1 MNDFI
6 LIIILLPIIFMLHEF
21 EEIICF
27 KPWIEKN
34 QSWLI
39 TKYPLFSKLVA
50 HLNEMS
56 VPTFAMLVLEEFIL
70 VSIVTITALTL
81 HWYNIW
87 VAIFTAFAFH
97 ILIHIIQ
104 WIIIRK
110 YIPVIITSLLALPYI
125 FWGLNTILKEIPINC
140 IILYWICGVFVMC
153 INLGEFYQFNLSSC
167 IRQQN
172 SLTAQFVSFSLSNLA
187 NIFYPPQFLQ

>member
-140 IILYWICGVFVMC
+140 IMVSS
-153 INLGEFYQFNLSSC
+153 INSIYPL
-167 IRQQN
+167 
-172 SLTAQFVSFSLSNLA
+172 VSDSRTL
-187 NIFYPPQFLQ
+187 

>member
-153 INLGEFYQFNLSSC
+153 INLYIIHKIAYKRTDYPFMHLLYSQLLVC
-167 IRQQN
+167 QRVCLQN
-172 SLTAQFVSFSLSNLA
+172 TVCL
-187 NIFYPPQFLQ
+187 ICK